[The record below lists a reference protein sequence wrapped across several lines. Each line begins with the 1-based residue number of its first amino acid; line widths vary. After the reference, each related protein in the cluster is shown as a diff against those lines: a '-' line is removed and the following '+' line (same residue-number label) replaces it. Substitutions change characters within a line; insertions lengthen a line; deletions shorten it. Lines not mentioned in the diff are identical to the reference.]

1 MIRRT
6 LLCYSCLPLFL
17 YLLLASEWL
26 ALCVCVQARSVSFCS
41 SDPCTY
47 CCPQTHTA
55 TLAQLL
61 FCLNPSF
68 FFFLLAAD
76 ANIKFGSKNRRD
88 YCYRSRTRECI
99 THNPWKSG
107 ERNKPSYAG
116 INNKLQGIFFLS
128 MVENKV
134 IK

>member
-17 YLLLASEWL
+17 YLLLASESL
-26 ALCVCVQARSVSFCS
+26 ALCVQARSVSFRS
-41 SDPCTY
+41 SDPCTN

-55 TLAQLL
+55 TFAQLL

-68 FFFLLAAD
+68 FYRLQMQTLSSDLKIDEVIVIVHVRGNVLRTIPGNREKEISRHMPALIINSKGFFSFHGGELP
-76 ANIKFGSKNRRD
+76 
-88 YCYRSRTRECI
+88 YR
-99 THNPWKSG
+99 H
-107 ERNKPSYAG
+107 
-116 INNKLQGIFFLS
+116 
-128 MVENKV
+128 KV